1 MKEIILMAMTLLCL
15 LACRRPANTSY
26 QPLNPKVDA
35 FLSLD
40 TGSYWIYKDS
50 ISGDVDSM
58 AVIKFDNYITTAAAE
73 NKYQMKLIRIGQ
85 FKSGES
91 TFVFIWG
98 YRTWW
103 TSTYYDWD
111 AYLDSL
117 KEGISYNVFTAIS
130 LININLVDDP
140 NNFVGNYTISG
151 VTYDSVYKFSAKTLD
166 GDSIFCHI
174 RGRVGPISILYYK
187 AGICKLNYKITNYH
201 VNPIP

>member
-1 MKEIILMAMTLLCL
+1 MKQITSMAIALFCMLG
-15 LACRRPANTSY
+15 CRRPVDNSY
-26 QPLNPKVDA
+26 QHLDPKVDA
-35 FLSLD
+35 FLSFD

-50 ISGDVDSM
+50 ISGSIDSM
-58 AVIKFDNYITTAAAE
+58 VVIEFDNYISTAAAE
-73 NKYQMKLIRIGQ
+73 NKYQVKFVKIGQ
-85 FKSGES
+85 FKVGES
-91 TFVFIWG
+91 SSIYRWG
-98 YRTWW
+98 YQTLWS
-103 TSTYYDWD
+103 STYYNWN